1 MSNGST
7 QDSAVSK
14 LYGPTLD
21 DLPKQGERTTSAA
34 ERAAHN
40 ERVRKMVELEIAAR
54 ERFGPN
60 APSIIQPPPGQF
72 QEKERGRFEW
82 GSGEGLIKNLGYN
95 VADWVDV
102 GADVMP
108 WLDRKLFGDYP
119 GEAWN
124 EQWEPGDF
132 TVEGNARNQP
142 GGRYSPEWAA
152 QFAAIGQDRYAEAE
166 EEARQA
172 QIQAFIDAG
181 GVPGQGSE
189 EALPEEDIYG
199 DLLAMY
205 EEMAGGD
212 RGYANQMYNT
222 IVDYLDETH
231 PERASQIMSDT
242 GVINQQLD
250 DMYAEQERRDFRHNI
265 TFEEEFQD
273 GIKGMEA
280 TGEASDARLNAWGV
294 DPNRWTAGAKSET
307 STLLNAQARSGAR
320 FANEMGAIATEAH
333 RLATARVN
341 QGMHSELRNLAN
353 SISQMG
359 LQANLQLQQNLQSID
374 RQLMMNKIG
383 VETAA
388 VALAQ
393 MNAQSENSMMQQ
405 MAAYMQLQNM
415 TGTPAQ
421 SWMAADTVGLT
432 DDLFARTP
440 MLAGHA
446 DTMRPIGVQQAS
458 LDGNLWDLP
467 FKDIGELTQIL
478 EAMRQYEG

>member
-1 MSNGST
+1 MGNGSK
-7 QDSAVSK
+7 QDSAVSN
-14 LYGPTLD
+14 LYGPSLD
-21 DLPKQGERTTSAA
+21 DVLKEGERSGISAA
-34 ERAAHN
+34 DREAN
-40 ERVRKMVELEIAAR
+40 RKMMEIEIAALD
-54 ERFGPN
+54 RFGPN
-60 APSIIQPPPGQF
+60 ATPIIQPPEGQF
-72 QEKERGRFEW
+72 QEKDRGRFEW
-82 GSGEGLIKNLGYN
+82 ASGDGLLKNLGYS

-102 GADVMP
+102 AGDAMP
-108 WLDRKLFGDYP
+108 WLDRQLFGDYP

-124 EQWEPGDF
+124 EQWEPGPL

-152 QFAAIGQDRYAEAE
+152 AMAAIGHDRYAEAE

-172 QIQAFIDAG
+172 KIQAFIDG
-181 GVPGQGSE
+181 GGIPGEGSE

-199 DLLAMY
+199 DLLALY
-205 EEMAGGD
+205 EEMASGD

-231 PERASQIMSDT
+231 PERAAQIMADS

-265 TFEEEFQD
+265 RFEEEFQD
-273 GIKGMEA
+273 AIQGMEA
-280 TGEASDARLNAWGV
+280 TGEASDARLNEWGV

-307 STLLNAQARSGAR
+307 ATLLNAQARSGAR

-393 MNAQSENSMMQQ
+393 MNAQSESSLMQQ

-421 SWMAADTVGLT
+421 SWMAADTLGLT
-432 DDLFARTP
+432 GDLFARTP
-440 MLAGHA
+440 MLAGHS
-446 DTMRPIGVQQAS
+446 DTMRPIGIQQAS
-458 LDGNLWDLP
+458 LDGNLWDIP
-467 FKDIGELTQIL
+467 FNDIGELSQIL